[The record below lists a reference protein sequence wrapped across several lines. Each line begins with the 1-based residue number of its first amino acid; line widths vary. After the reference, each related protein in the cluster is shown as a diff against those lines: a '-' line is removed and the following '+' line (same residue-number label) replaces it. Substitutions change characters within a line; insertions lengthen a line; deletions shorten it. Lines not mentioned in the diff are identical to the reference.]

1 MDEEKRMAGDYE
13 IIHAMHIGDREI
25 VIGENQADPDGQFYM
40 CAYCQSNGLFA
51 AYSEVMV
58 SDEYAEIVKLFGQR
72 VTEQAEKTRQE
83 LFKPKFQGIENAALT
98 ARDCNVI
105 DYNDDIHNKVVILK
119 PDALRR
125 EYRVA
130 TYQILFCTGGFG
142 ASPRSR
148 GSACYCV
155 NLYTGETDRY
165 ERRDILGTIPEDQL
179 PKWAALGLDR
189 YRQEQKQKKAASKE
203 AR

>member
-51 AYSEVMV
+51 VYNEVMV

-105 DYNDDIHNKVVILK
+105 DYHDDIHNKVVILK

-130 TYQILFCTGGFG
+130 THQILFCTGGFG

-165 ERRDILGTIPEDQL
+165 ERRDILGTISEDQL

-189 YRQEQKQKKAASKE
+189 YCQEQKQKKAASKE

>member
-51 AYSEVMV
+51 VYNEVMV

-105 DYNDDIHNKVVILK
+105 DYTDDLHNKVVILK

-130 TYQILFCTGGFG
+130 THQILFCTGGFG

-165 ERRDILGTIPEDQL
+165 ERMDVLGTLRVEQL
-179 PKWAALGLDR
+179 PQWAKLGLEQ
-189 YRQEQKQKKAASKE
+189 YQQKQRKKAKE

>member
-25 VIGENQADPDGQFYM
+25 VIGENQADPNGQFYM

-51 AYSEVMV
+51 VYNEVMV

-83 LFKPKFQGIENAALT
+83 LFKPKFQEIENAALT

-105 DYNDDIHNKVVILK
+105 DYTDDLHNKVVILK

-130 TYQILFCTGGFG
+130 THQILFCTGGFG

-155 NLYTGETDRY
+155 NLYTRETDRY
-165 ERRDILGTIPEDQL
+165 ERRDILGTIPENQL
-179 PKWAALGLDR
+179 PKWAALGLDC
-189 YRQEQKQKKAASKE
+189 YRQEQRQKKTANRE

>member
-13 IIHAMHIGDREI
+13 IIHAMHIGDREV
-25 VIGENQADPDGQFYM
+25 VIGENQADPNGELYM

-51 AYSEVMV
+51 AYNEVMV

-130 TYQILFCTGGFG
+130 THQILFCTGGFG

-165 ERRDILGTIPEDQL
+165 ERMDVLGTLGVEQL
-179 PKWAALGLDR
+179 PQWAKLGLEQ
-189 YRQEQKQKKAASKE
+189 YQQKQRKKEKE

>member
-1 MDEEKRMAGDYE
+1 MQEEKRMAGDYE
-13 IIHAMHIGDREI
+13 IIQAIHIGDREI
-25 VIGENQADPDGQFYM
+25 VIGENQADPNGEFYM
-40 CAYCQSNGLFA
+40 CAYCQKNGIFA
-51 AYSEVMV
+51 AYSETMV
-58 SDEYAEIVKLFGQR
+58 SDEYAEIVKLFGER
-72 VTEQAEKTRQE
+72 VAAQAEKTRQA
-83 LFKPKFQGIENAALT
+83 LFKPKFQGIDNRPITAAN
-98 ARDCNVI
+98 CMVI
-105 DYNDDIHNKVVILK
+105 DYGDDLHNKVVVLK

-130 TYQILFCTGGFG
+130 THQLLYCTGGFG

-165 ERRDILGTIPEDQL
+165 ERMDVLGTMPVDQL
-179 PKWAALGLDR
+179 PQWAKLGLEQ
-189 YRQEQKQKKAASKE
+189 YQQKQRKKEKE

>member
-40 CAYCQSNGLFA
+40 CAYCQSNSLFA
-51 AYSEVMV
+51 AYNEVMV

-83 LFKPKFQGIENAALT
+83 LFKPKFQGIENAPLT

-105 DYNDDIHNKVVILK
+105 DYTDDLHNKVVILK

-130 TYQILFCTGGFG
+130 THQILFCTGGFG

-165 ERRDILGTIPEDQL
+165 ERRDILGTISEDQL
-179 PKWAALGLDR
+179 PKWAVLGLDR
-189 YRQEQKQKKAASKE
+189 YHQEQKQKKAASKE

>member
-25 VIGENQADPDGQFYM
+25 VIGENQAAPDGQFYM

-51 AYSEVMV
+51 AYNEVMV

-72 VTEQAEKTRQE
+72 ITEQAEKTRQE

-105 DYNDDIHNKVVILK
+105 DYTDDLHNKVVILK

-130 TYQILFCTGGFG
+130 THQILFCTGGFG

-165 ERRDILGTIPEDQL
+165 ERRDILGTISEDQL
-179 PKWAALGLDR
+179 PKWATLGLDR

>member
-25 VIGENQADPDGQFYM
+25 VIGENQAELDGQFYM

-51 AYSEVMV
+51 VYNEVMV

-83 LFKPKFQGIENAALT
+83 LFKPKFQGIENAPLT

-105 DYNDDIHNKVVILK
+105 DYNDDLHNKVVILK

-130 TYQILFCTGGFG
+130 THQILFCTGGFG

-165 ERRDILGTIPEDQL
+165 ERMDVLGTMSVDQL
-179 PKWAALGLDR
+179 PQWAKLGLEQ
-189 YRQEQKQKKAASKE
+189 YQQKQRNKARE